1 MFDPIS
7 LIGVATTAF
16 KGIKAA
22 VEMGREI
29 EDVVG
34 QLSQW
39 AGAIADIDKA
49 EELTKKKKKSLF
61 KSLIP
66 KGGKTIEQEAM
77 EAYVAKKKAREMRDE
92 LRQLISY
99 SSGINAW
106 NEFLRIEGQ
115 IKKERQEQVY
125 AEIERRQK
133 LKELMLTTMVVVL
146 ALVTAVGMVWLA
158 IEVKNAYPSP
168 NYR

>member
-1 MFDPIS
+1 MFDPVS

-29 EDVVG
+29 EDVAG

-77 EAYVAKKKAREMRDE
+77 ETYVAKKKAREMRDE

-99 SSGINAW
+99 SSGIKAW
-106 NEFLRIEGQ
+106 HEFLTIEKQ
-115 IKKERQEQVY
+115 VRQERQEQVY

-133 LKELMLTTMVVVL
+133 LKELMITTMVVVL

>member
-1 MFDPIS
+1 MFDPVT

-22 VEMGREI
+22 VEAGREI
-29 EDVVG
+29 EDVVT

-39 AGAIADIDKA
+39 AGAISDLDKT

-66 KGGKTIEQEAM
+66 ANGKSIEQQAM
-77 EAYVAKKKAREMRDE
+77 EVFTAKRKANQMRDE

-106 NEFLRIEGQ
+106 HDFLRIENE

-133 LKELMLTTMVVVL
+133 LKELMITTMVVVL
-146 ALVTAVGMVWLA
+146 AVATAIGIVWLG
-158 IEVKNAYPSP
+158 IEIKNAHPAPS
-168 NYR
+168 YR

>member
-34 QLSQW
+34 QLGQW
-39 AGAIADIDKA
+39 AGAIADLDKA
-49 EELTKKKKKSLF
+49 EELNKKKKKSLF
-61 KSLIP
+61 KSLVP
-66 KGGKTIEQEAM
+66 KNGKSLEQEAIDV
-77 EAYVAKKKAREMRDE
+77 YVAKKRAREMRDE

-106 NEFLRIEGQ
+106 NEFLSIENNIRKQ
-115 IKKERQEQVY
+115 RQEAVY
-125 AEIERRQK
+125 AEIERREK
-133 LKELMLTTMVVVL
+133 LKEFITIGLIVTLVVG
-146 ALVTAVGMVWLA
+146 TAIGIVWLGIA
-158 IEVKNAYPSP
+158 IQNAHPSP
-168 NYR
+168 SYR